1 MNEGWYMNSEN
12 AGIDVRLF
20 DYIAESLKKTAFY
33 NLLGIRLV
41 KLGLGESEFAL
52 TTGEQHC
59 NPLGLVH
66 GGVVLS
72 LGDAAMGNAVRSLGV
87 TGVTVDYSASL
98 FSAAPMGQDLIGKGR
113 IVKAGKNL
121 FFTESDVWCQDKRIA
136 QCKGTFYKVGDIRLP

>member
-1 MNEGWYMNSEN
+1 MDSEN
-12 AGIDVRLF
+12 AGIDARLF
-20 DYIAESLKKTAFY
+20 EYIAGSLKKTAFY
-33 NLLGIRLV
+33 NLMGIRLV
-41 KLGLGESEFAL
+41 SLGPGESEFVL
-52 TTGEQHC
+52 TTGEQHS

-98 FSAAPMGQDLIGKGR
+98 FSAAPMGQDLIAMGK

-121 FFTESDVWCQDKRIA
+121 FFTESDVWCQGKHIA
-136 QCKGTFYKVGDIRLP
+136 QCKGTFYKVGDIQLS